1 MDLTC
6 SFTFT
11 SAEYKQLDIKWYFDN
26 EVRRERERVGPCLT
40 LYVGSKVLPGV

>member
-26 EVRRERERVGPCLT
+26 EVRREREGPCLT